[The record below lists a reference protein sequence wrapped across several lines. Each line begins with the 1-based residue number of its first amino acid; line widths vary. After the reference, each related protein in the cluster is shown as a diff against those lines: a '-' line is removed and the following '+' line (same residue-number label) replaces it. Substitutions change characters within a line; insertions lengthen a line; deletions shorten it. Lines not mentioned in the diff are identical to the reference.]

1 MKPTQPTTTTH
12 IPASRE
18 ALHALGNGIDPIR
31 WQLADLLRDTRRA
44 DIPASVLEHL
54 GKAQAELNA
63 AFNGL
68 VDAYH
73 KEARND

>member
-1 MKPTQPTTTTH
+1 MTPTTTTPT
-12 IPASRE
+12 PASRE

-54 GKAQAELNA
+54 EKAREELA
-63 AFNGL
+63 AASEEIL
-68 VDAYH
+68 RAYH
-73 KEARND
+73 KEACNVD